1 MKNYVILIFCIFFL
15 TFSYGQC
22 PMCKMSAEADLKNGG
37 SNGKGLNAGI
47 VYMLTVPYILMGT
60 IGFLWY
66 RERRK
71 IAEEEQKEEISRL
84 LDL

>member
-1 MKNYVILIFCIFFL
+1 MKNYFILIFFIFFL
-15 TFSYGQC
+15 SLSYGQC

>member
-1 MKNYVILIFCIFFL
+1 
-15 TFSYGQC
+15 
-22 PMCKMSAEADLKNGG
+22 MSAEADLKNGG

>member
-1 MKNYVILIFCIFFL
+1 
-15 TFSYGQC
+15 
-22 PMCKMSAEADLKNGG
+22 MCKMSAEADLKNGG